1 MGKEKCISVHNVS
14 KTYKILKRK
23 GNFIKRIFSNE
34 YEIKNAVKDISFDI
48 YEGEI
53 VGFLGPNGAG
63 KSTTIK
69 MLCGILK
76 SSDGTIRVLN
86 KDPFEGRKK
95 NAFFVGA
102 VFGQR
107 SQLWWDLPVK
117 DTFYMLKQLYK
128 ISNKDFKER
137 IDFFNQYLDISHI
150 WEQPVR
156 QLSLGQRMR
165 VEVAVAIIHNP
176 KILYLDEPTIGLD
189 IIAKK
194 QIRNFIKELNNKYH
208 TTIVLTS
215 HDMQDIEMLCN
226 RILVINCG
234 KIVVDE
240 EVKTLK
246 HMYNQD
252 IKIKIDFNEPV
263 TLKKLAIENLT
274 CECIDKK
281 GYIWEFTLLNN
292 TQELTK
298 CLNKIVSIGT
308 IEKIEILE
316 KNVEEIISEIYD
328 KEI

>member
-1 MGKEKCISVHNVS
+1 
-14 KTYKILKRK
+14 
-23 GNFIKRIFSNE
+23 
-34 YEIKNAVKDISFDI
+34 
-48 YEGEI
+48 
-53 VGFLGPNGAG
+53 
-63 KSTTIK
+63 
-69 MLCGILK
+69 
-76 SSDGTIRVLN
+76 
-86 KDPFEGRKK
+86 
-95 NAFFVGA
+95 
-102 VFGQR
+102 
-107 SQLWWDLPVK
+107 
-117 DTFYMLKQLYK
+117 
-128 ISNKDFKER
+128 
-137 IDFFNQYLDISHI
+137 
-150 WEQPVR
+150 
-156 QLSLGQRMR
+156 MR

-194 QIRNFIKELNNKYH
+194 QIRNFIKELNNKYN

-240 EVKTLK
+240 EVKDLK

-263 TLKKLAIENLT
+263 TLSKLEIENLK

-281 GYIWEFTLLNN
+281 GYIWQFTLLNN
-292 TQELTK
+292 TQELTM